1 MKPRTN
7 KYKEYVLKIEELLG
21 WDKLRHN
28 EYIFE
33 EGLFFLEQNG
43 LEGELLNAFKYSTAY
58 WDWFYHQW
66 CIHAFNVWIAWNANS
81 QYGNLQALYNSYFN
95 QEASLVA
102 QGIYPA
108 EPIIEKIYTEY
119 ETRKADTKANS
130 ALSQKDSAI
139 GIRAGRNVAKQTR
152 QATSAKKMAK

>member
-7 KYKEYVLKIEELLG
+7 KYKEYTTQIGNLLG
-21 WDKLRHN
+21 LDRLAHN
-28 EYIFE
+28 EYILN
-33 EGLFFLEQNG
+33 EGLLLLEQKG
-43 LEGELLNAFKYSTAY
+43 LEGELLKKFKYSTAY

-108 EPIIEKIYTEY
+108 EPIIEKIYIEY
-119 ETRKADTKANS
+119 ETRKADTTANS
-130 ALSQKDSAI
+130 ALSKENRTI
-139 GIRAGRNVAKQTR
+139 GIRAGGSVAKQTR

>member
-7 KYKEYVLKIEELLG
+7 KYKEYTLLIEKSLG
-21 WDKLRHN
+21 LDRLAHN
-28 EYIFE
+28 EYILN
-33 EGLFFLEQNG
+33 EGLLLLEQNG
-43 LEGELLNAFKYSTAY
+43 LGGDLLKMYKYSTAY

-119 ETRKADTKANS
+119 ETRKADTKTNN
-130 ALSQKDSAI
+130 ALSKENRTI
-139 GIRAGRNVAKQTR
+139 GIRAGRNFPEKER